1 MRGTEKWMG
10 GPRERGENN
19 SMGNVM
25 KEKNVSDVDAGKFMG
40 ACKTGNL
47 VKVELRGNKKENE
60 SR

>member
-1 MRGTEKWMG
+1 MG